1 MAVSDQEGGRVVF
14 EDSVFKDLDEALVAL
29 ERGIAEAG
37 R

>member
-1 MAVSDQEGGRVVF
+1 MRVTVLTGGTSAERDVALASAVHT
-14 EDSVFKDLDEALVAL
+14 AL